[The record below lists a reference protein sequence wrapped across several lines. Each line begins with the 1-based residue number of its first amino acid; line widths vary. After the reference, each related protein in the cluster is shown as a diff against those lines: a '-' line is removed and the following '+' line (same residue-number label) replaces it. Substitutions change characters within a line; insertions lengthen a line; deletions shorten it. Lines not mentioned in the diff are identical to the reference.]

1 METRVTS
8 DQLLVPLE
16 KFEANEQLAGTRR
29 KREDNVEDEDKEA
42 QKRRAVSRQSRRH
55 NWQPK
60 YEMEFGLLAIER
72 DPVSND
78 VLLAMC
84 GFCKAFGREGKYE
97 QLVQQDQE
105 SGIDAKKRRR
115 RSLTTTKF
123 FRAFRVDNI
132 RSHLQGAHPRRW
144 AEYEMLPK
152 QENARARYLQLQGE
166 LQTYDHLPMVDD
178 VVLGGPALNA
188 ESDMAYAQA
197 QALAQASA
205 VSEVHHAVAQAAH
218 NGHTST
224 GFSGGSQSSTHM
236 TASLTY
242 NGKSQCCYMDTAN
255 HINNVNTILSLFA
268 ASGAASSSAS
278 GSANTRGTHFD
289 YEKHLTEQIALDR
302 ERLEFEKM
310 RFKKEVELRERELA
324 LREKHME
331 QQIALQEKLCEANRE
346 NAQIE
351 GAKFYRLAEV
361 LRDAI
366 TGAQNSSEAAS
377 VV

>member
-1 METRVTS
+1 METHVTS

-242 NGKSQCCYMDTAN
+242 N
-255 HINNVNTILSLFA
+255 

-331 QQIALQEKLCEANRE
+331 QQIALQEKLCEANHE

>member
-1 METRVTS
+1 MDTHRSEE
-8 DQLLVPLE
+8 LLVDAAPLE
-16 KFEANEQLAGTRR
+16 KFEDNEQLVGTCR
-29 KREDNVEDEDKEA
+29 KFEGEEEEEEDKET
-42 QKRRAVSRQSRRH
+42 QKRRAVMKQSRRH

-72 DPVSND
+72 DAVSGD

-97 QLVQQDQE
+97 QLVRRDQE
-105 SGIDAKKRRR
+105 TGNDSKKRRR

-144 AEYEMLPK
+144 VEYEMLPK
-152 QENARARYLQLQGE
+152 QDTVRARFLRLQGE
-166 LQTYDHLPMVDD
+166 LQSYDQLSMVDD
-178 VVLGGPALNA
+178 VVLGGSALNP
-188 ESDMAYAQA
+188 ESDMTYAQA
-197 QALAQASA
+197 HALAQASA
-205 VSEVHHAVAQAAH
+205 ISEAQHAAAQVVATQVAQ
-218 NGHTST
+218 TST
-224 GFSGGSQSSTHM
+224 GLNGVNHSTTQM
-236 TASLTY
+236 TASLVT
-242 NGKSQCCYMDTAN
+242 S
-255 HINNVNTILSLFA
+255 SA
-268 ASGAASSSAS
+268 ASSAASASSSA
-278 GSANTRGTHFD
+278 RGTFD

-302 ERLEFEKM
+302 EKLEFEKI

-331 QQIALQEKLCEANRE
+331 QKIVLQAKLCEANRE
-346 NAQIE
+346 SAQLE
-351 GAKFYRLAEV
+351 SAKFFRLAEV

-366 TGAQNSSEAAS
+366 SGAQSSSETAS

>member
-1 METRVTS
+1 
-8 DQLLVPLE
+8 
-16 KFEANEQLAGTRR
+16 
-29 KREDNVEDEDKEA
+29 
-42 QKRRAVSRQSRRH
+42 
-55 NWQPK
+55 
-60 YEMEFGLLAIER
+60 MEFGLLVVER

-84 GFCKAFGREGKYE
+84 GFCKSFGREGKYE

-105 SGIDAKKRRR
+105 SGNDTKKRRR

-152 QENARARYLQLQGE
+152 QESVRARYLQLQGNE

-178 VVLGGPALNA
+178 VVLGGSALSA
-188 ESDMAYAQA
+188 EPDIAYAHA
-197 QALAQASA
+197 HALAQASA
-205 VSEVHHAVAQAAH
+205 ISEAHHAAQVVAQAATAPTAQTPA
-218 NGHTST
+218 GLP
-224 GFSGGSQSSTHM
+224 GSQATTTQM
-236 TASLTY
+236 TASLVT
-242 NGKSQCCYMDTAN
+242 
-255 HINNVNTILSLFA
+255 
-268 ASGAASSSAS
+268 SGAASTAGS
-278 GSANTRGTHFD
+278 GSTSTRGTHFD

-310 RFKKEVELRERELA
+310 RFKKEVELREREMT

-351 GAKFYRLAEV
+351 STKFYRLAEV

-366 TGAQNSSEAAS
+366 AETQNPSEGAS